1 MARFLRIVLILIAS
15 LSLAVC
21 LSCIATRI
29 ERRDW
34 IITTAEITF
43 VGLPDGIVFGTF
55 EDLNGTLHTDQVLYG
70 DAWFQIVNEEPKSY
84 YGTTVRIMY
93 SSEDTD
99 LRNID
104 SYDNWLAACI
114 GSGVCFGASLVF
126 LILLYRRL
134 LAQRRA
140 GRQFVKNHTL
150 FGKEEHE
157 AREWKERIM

>member
-1 MARFLRIVLILIAS
+1 MARFLRIVLILIAA

-55 EDLNGTLHTDQVLYG
+55 EDFNGTLHTDQVLYS
-70 DAWFQIVNEEPKSY
+70 DARFQPEFIISGGPITDPEPY

-93 SSEDTD
+93 SPEDTD

-104 SYDNWLAACI
+104 SYDNWLADCI

-150 FGKEEHE
+150 F
-157 AREWKERIM
+157 RE

>member
-1 MARFLRIVLILIAS
+1 MTRFLRIVLILTAA

-34 IITTAEITF
+34 IVTTAEVTF
-43 VGLPDGIVFGTF
+43 VGTPDGLVFGTF
-55 EDLNGTLHTDQVLYG
+55 ENFNGILHADQVLYS
-70 DAWFQIVNEEPKSY
+70 DARFQLTDPEPY

-93 SSEDTD
+93 SPEDID
-99 LRNID
+99 LHNIG
-104 SYDNWLAACI
+104 SYDNWLAVCI
-114 GSGVCFGASLVF
+114 GSGVCFGASFVF

-134 LAQRRA
+134 LAKRRA

-150 FGKEEHE
+150 F
-157 AREWKERIM
+157 RE

>member
-1 MARFLRIVLILIAS
+1 MARFLRIVLILIAA

-21 LSCIATRI
+21 LSCIVTRI

-43 VGLPDGIVFGTF
+43 VGLPGGIVFGTF
-55 EDLNGTLHTDQVLYG
+55 EDLNGILHTDQGLYS
-70 DAWFQIVNEEPKSY
+70 DVWFEIVNEEPKSY

-93 SSEDTD
+93 SPEDTD

-104 SYDNWLAACI
+104 SYDNWLADCI
-114 GSGVCFGASLVF
+114 GSGVCFGVSLVF

-150 FGKEEHE
+150 F
-157 AREWKERIM
+157 RE